1 MDSTITT
8 PSVNSQT
15 KSRSTFIPAKYRKPF
30 NSVMLT
36 LLAVVVLFLFLLP
49 LAYGVMTSLKTDTQ
63 VTTAGAPWYPASPL
77 KFEYNGRAYDIFEVP
92 QADGD
97 TLELAL
103 VTRGRESSEFINPE
117 NPDAGLIPWEGR
129 WRTLDQVWYLDPVW
143 ENYTRA
149 WNAINFPRLLG
160 NTIFYA
166 VFSTLGAVSSA
177 AVVAYG
183 FARYRFP
190 YRSQL
195 FIIVMATIILP
206 PMVTLIPTYAFFV
219 QIGWVGTWLPLIVP
233 QFFANGY
240 NIFLLRQ
247 FFMGIPRALDEAAMI
262 DGASHVRIFWS
273 VILPQARPALLAV
286 TLFHFFFAWNDFF
299 GPLIYLAGRP
309 ELYPITVGLTAFNG
323 LYEGQENLIQA
334 ASMMASVIPLL
345 VFFFAQRSF
354 MQGVVITGVDK

>member
-1 MDSTITT
+1 MATTIT
-8 PSVNSQT
+8 PSSVSKQST
-15 KSRSTFIPAKYRKPF
+15 SKSTFVPAKYRKPL
-30 NSVMLT
+30 NSFLLT

-49 LAYGVMTSLKTDTQ
+49 LAYGIMTSLKTDTQ
-63 VTTAGAPWYPASPL
+63 VTTAGAPWYPASPE
-77 KFEYNGRAYDIFEVP
+77 KFEFEGRAYDVFEVP
-92 QADGD
+92 QPDGS
-97 TLELAL
+97 TAEWAL
-103 VTRGRESSEFINPE
+103 VNRGREASEFIDPA
-117 NPDAGLIPWEGR
+117 NPDVGLIPWEGR
-129 WRTLDQVWYLDPVW
+129 WRTLTQVWYFDPVW
-143 ENYTRA
+143 ENYSRA
-149 WNAINFPRLLG
+149 WNAISFPRLLA
-160 NTIFYA
+160 NTVFYA
-166 VFSTLGAVSSA
+166 VASTIGAVSSA

-190 YRSQL
+190 YRNQL
-195 FIIVMATIILP
+195 FLVVMATIILP

-299 GPLIYLAGRP
+299 GPLIYLAGQP
-309 ELYPITVGLTAFNG
+309 DLYPITVGLTAFNG
-323 LYEGQENLIQA
+323 LYEGQDNLIQA
-334 ASMMASVIPLL
+334 ASMMASIIPLL